1 MPRTLIVRSGGG
13 MPGLD
18 IHAGLWLALDE
29 AGCVPT
35 DCSGTSAGALV
46 SAAHASGRT
55 AENFATILRDLS
67 DSDVRNERFAWK
79 LRIPWIDY
87 FLESAPIRKVLNDI
101 VVGRFDDLR
110 CGLHCWATDV
120 LSGQSVNVANPKI
133 AESPAAA
140 ALASMSICGVFEA
153 VTMLDDRQYVDGG
166 VRKNLPLLGSWR
178 DYDQVILCI
187 ASEKPRD
194 YQKQRGILTHL
205 LRNVHF
211 LMLDQ
216 IEDVLDA
223 VSINGAIDSRV
234 TVLWP
239 DCHAPAGTLHFD
251 HSLITMAYIYA
262 KSVLPR
268 RL

>member
-1 MPRTLIVRSGGG
+1 

-46 SAAHASGRT
+46 SAAHASGRS
-55 AENFATILRDLS
+55 AENFVAILRDLS
-67 DSDVRNERFAWK
+67 DTDVRKERFAWK

-87 FLESAPIRKVLNDI
+87 FLESAPIRKILNDI
-101 VVGRFDDLR
+101 VVPRFEDLN
-110 CGLHCWATDV
+110 CGLHCWTTDIS
-120 LSGQSVNVANPKI
+120 SGQSVNVAF
-133 AESPAAA
+133 ADMSESPAAA

-153 VTMLDDRQYVDGG
+153 VTLLDGRQYVDGG
-166 VRKNLPLLGSWR
+166 VRKNLPLLANWR
-178 DYDQVILCI
+178 DYDRVILCI

-194 YQKQRGILTHL
+194 YQRQHGILTHL

-216 IEDVLDA
+216 VEDVLDV
-223 VSINGAIDSRV
+223 VSDKGVIDPRV

-251 HSLITMAYIYA
+251 HSLITTAYIYA
-262 KSVLPR
+262 KSVLQGR
-268 RL
+268 FSC